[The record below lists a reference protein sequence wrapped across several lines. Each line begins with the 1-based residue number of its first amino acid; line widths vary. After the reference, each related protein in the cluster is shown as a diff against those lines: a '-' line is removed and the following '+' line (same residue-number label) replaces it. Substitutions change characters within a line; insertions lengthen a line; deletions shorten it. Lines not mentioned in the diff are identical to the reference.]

1 MAVNALLHYLL
12 TYLLLFIPFI
22 YLLIYLRIQ
31 SLPLNSV
38 RISDYTDPVT
48 GRKDDLWITD
58 WEGNGRS
65 LI

>member
-1 MAVNALLHYLL
+1 MLLHYLL

-22 YLLIYLRIQ
+22 YLSTYVFT
-31 SLPLNSV
+31 V
-38 RISDYTDPVT
+38 RTAYTDPVT
-48 GRKDDLWITD
+48 ERKDDWWVTD